1 MWIAEQGLCS
11 DFNLRKGIMA
21 AERAISAY
29 RFGKF
34 LLNVVEHVL
43 WRGNERV
50 SLTPKEFDTLHVL
63 VARAGHVVGKEELFR
78 AVWPDAFVAE
88 TNITRNVSVLRKHL
102 GPQAIKTISKR
113 GYCFALAVE
122 PVSELSIEPV
132 TSVPRLAV
140 LPFANMSGD
149 ETLDTWVHAVCEVTI
164 EHLVQGLRD
173 FLPVVSLATLARYQE
188 TAKGARET
196 AENLRVEYVVAGWV
210 RSEAGALR
218 LHVEIVNARTFTF
231 VWVTS
236 YHVRR
241 EQGLTTDESLAT
253 RIAHEAKTA
262 LLPRAI
268 VSASGS
274 VGVEAG
280 QD

>member
-1 MWIAEQGLCS
+1 
-11 DFNLRKGIMA
+11 MA

-63 VARAGHVVGKEELFR
+63 VARAGHVVGKEELLR

-88 TNITRNVSVLRKHL
+88 TNLTRNVSVLRKRL
-102 GPQAIKTISKR
+102 GAGAIKTISKR

-122 PVSELSIEPV
+122 PEGELSTEPMIR
-132 TSVPRLAV
+132 VPSLAV

-149 ETLDTWVHAVCEVTI
+149 EKLDAWVHAVCEETI
-164 EHLVQGLRD
+164 EKLVQSLRD
-173 FLPVVSLATLARYQE
+173 ILPVVSLATLVRYQE
-188 TAKGARET
+188 TAKSPREA
-196 AENLRVEYVVAGWV
+196 AEDLRVEYLLTGWV

-236 YHVRR
+236 FHVRR
-241 EQGLTTDESLAT
+241 EQESTLDASLGT
-253 RIAHEAKTA
+253 RIAQEAKTA

-268 VSASGS
+268 ASGDGS
-274 VGVEAG
+274 VAAEAG